1 MRSVVATVKAAF
13 TDALAQRSA
22 FWTQVAA
29 MIVND
34 IAWVAFWLIFF
45 HRVGRLRGWDSHR
58 ILLLF
63 SILTTSAGVV
73 LGLLSNSRRIGQMA
87 AEGEL
92 DAVLA
97 LPVPTLGHL
106 LVRKVDTVNLGDLT
120 FGAVLF
126 GIVGARSATQIAIYL
141 CGVAASVLL
150 LTGFLVL
157 VGSVAFYVGK
167 AEAGDLGLH
176 AILLLSSYP
185 ANVFAGAAKALLYTA
200 VPAAF
205 VAAVPSQLLVSFSLR
220 EAGILLLAAVA
231 FAGAGWLSFS
241 IGLRRYTS
249 GSAWTRA

>member
-1 MRSVVATVKAAF
+1 MRSLLATVRTAF

-22 FWTQVAA
+22 FWTQVGA
-29 MIVND
+29 MILND
-34 IAWVAFWLIFF
+34 VAWVAFWLIFF
-45 HRVGRLRGWDSHR
+45 HRVGHLRGWDSHR

-63 SILTTSAGVV
+63 SILTTSAGLV

-87 AEGEL
+87 ADGEL

-106 LVRKVDTVNLGDLT
+106 LVRKIDTVNLGDFA
-120 FGAVLF
+120 FGVVLF
-126 GIVGARSATQIAIYL
+126 AAVGARSPGQVGIYL
-141 CGVAASVLL
+141 CGVSASVLL

-157 VGSVAFYVGK
+157 VGSVAFYAGT
-167 AEAGDLGLH
+167 AEVGDLGLH

-205 VAAVPSQLLVSFSLR
+205 VAAVPSHLLVSFSLT
-220 EAGILLLAAVA
+220 EAGGLLLAAVA
-231 FAGAGWLSFS
+231 FAGAGWLAFS